1 MYIFSS
7 LFSIFCLLFGGY
19 FAKKIKILKQKQAR
33 AFLDFAIIF
42 ALPCLIFE
50 RVYHLNFDFSLII
63 IILLGLGCAII
74 SALCCVFL
82 ALCFKF
88 SKSTLVSIFLLSS
101 FGNTLFVGIPIIS
114 GIYQDPHF
122 LGEII
127 LYDALATSLPVA
139 LLAPF
144 IISLASEQKISFL
157 QNLKKVFTF
166 PPFVALILGLCF
178 KLTTLPDFIFEPLR
192 MLGASAT
199 PIALFAIGL
208 NLGFLSIKTSYK
220 ATIIVIFGKMILTP
234 LIFLVLL
241 KLLNFKLNPS
251 SIIALLESAMPT
263 MTMIAAMIMKAKLD
277 TNLAVS
283 SVAFGIVFA
292 FISLPIWVY
301 FLS

>member
-1 MYIFSS
+1 MYVFSS

-50 RVYHLNFDFSLII
+50 RTYHLNFDFSLIV
-63 IILLGLGCAII
+63 IILIGLF
-74 SALCCVFL
+74 SALFSALFCTFL
-82 ALCFKF
+82 GFFFKF
-88 SKSTLVSIFLLSS
+88 SKNTLVSIFLLSS

-114 GIYQDPHF
+114 GIYKEAYF

-144 IISLASEQKISFL
+144 VISLASEQKVSFL
-157 QNLKKVFTF
+157 QILKKVFTF
-166 PPFVALILGLCF
+166 PPFVALILGICF
-178 KLTTLPDFIFEPLR
+178 KPITLPEFVFEPLR
-192 MLGASAT
+192 LLGSSAT

-208 NLGFLSIKTSYK
+208 NLGFSSITTSYK
-220 ATIIVIFGKMILTP
+220 ATSIVIFGKMILTP
-234 LIFLVLL
+234 LIFLALL
-241 KLLNFKLNPS
+241 KLLNFDLNPS

-263 MTMIAAMIMKAKLD
+263 MTMMAAMIMKAKLD

-301 FLS
+301 FLT

>member
-1 MYIFSS
+1 MYVFSS

-50 RVYHLNFDFSLII
+50 RTYHLNFDFSLIV
-63 IILLGLGCAII
+63 IILIGLF
-74 SALCCVFL
+74 SALFSALFCTFL
-82 ALCFKF
+82 GFFFKF

-114 GIYQDPHF
+114 GIYKEAYF

-144 IISLASEQKISFL
+144 VISLASEQKVSFL

-166 PPFVALILGLCF
+166 PPFVALILGICF
-178 KLTTLPDFIFEPLR
+178 KLITLPEFIFEPLR
-192 MLGASAT
+192 LLGSSAT

-208 NLGFLSIKTSYK
+208 NLGFSSITTSYK
-220 ATIIVIFGKMILTP
+220 ATSIVIFGKMILTP
-234 LIFLVLL
+234 LIFLALL
-241 KLLNFKLNPS
+241 KLLNFDLNPS

-263 MTMIAAMIMKAKLD
+263 MTMMAAMIMKAKLD

-301 FLS
+301 FLT

>member
-1 MYIFSS
+1 MFIFTP

-19 FAKKIKILKQKQAR
+19 FAKKVNILKQKQAR
-33 AFLDFAIIF
+33 AFLDFAIVF

-50 RVYHLNFDFSLII
+50 RAYHLNFDFSLIV
-63 IILLGLGCAII
+63 IILLALFCSLL
-74 SALCCVFL
+74 SALFCTLL
-82 ALCFKF
+82 ALFFRF

-114 GIYQDPHF
+114 GIYQDSHF

-144 IISLASEQKISFL
+144 IISLASEQKSNFL

-166 PPFVALILGLCF
+166 PPFVALILGICF
-178 KLTTLPDFIFEPLR
+178 KPIALAEFIFEPLR
-192 MLGASAT
+192 MLGSSAT

-220 ATIIVIFGKMILTP
+220 ATFIVLFSKMILAP
-234 LIFLVLL
+234 FMFLMFL
-241 KLLNFKLNPS
+241 KLLNFELNAS
-251 SIIALLESAMPT
+251 AIIALLESAMPT
-263 MTMIAAMIMKAKLD
+263 MTMVAAMIMKAKLD

-283 SVAFGIVFA
+283 AVAFGIVFA

-301 FLS
+301 FLI

>member
-1 MYIFSS
+1 MFIFSS

-50 RVYHLNFDFSLII
+50 RTYHLNFDFSLIM
-63 IILLGLGCAII
+63 IILIGLFSSLV
-74 SALCCVFL
+74 SALFCTIL
-82 ALCFKF
+82 AFFFKF

-101 FGNTLFVGIPIIS
+101 FGNTLFVGIPVVM
-114 GIYQDPHF
+114 GIYKQSYF

-144 IISLASEQKISFL
+144 IISLASEQKTSFF
-157 QNLKKVFTF
+157 QNLKKIFTF
-166 PPFVALILGLCF
+166 PPFVALILGIVF
-178 KLTTLPDFIFEPLR
+178 KLIQLPEFIFEPLR
-192 MLGASAT
+192 MLGSSAT

-208 NLGFLSIKTSYK
+208 NLGFSSITTSYK
-220 ATIIVIFGKMILTP
+220 ATSIVIFGKMILTP
-234 LIFLVLL
+234 LIFLALL
-241 KLLNFKLNPS
+241 KLLNFELNSS

-263 MTMIAAMIMKAKLD
+263 MTMVAAMIMKAKLD

-301 FLS
+301 FLI